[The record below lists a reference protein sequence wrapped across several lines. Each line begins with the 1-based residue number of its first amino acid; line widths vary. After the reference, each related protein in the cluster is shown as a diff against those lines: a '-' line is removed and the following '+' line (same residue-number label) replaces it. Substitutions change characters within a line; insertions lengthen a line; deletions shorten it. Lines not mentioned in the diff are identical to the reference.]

1 VEAGNLRKGGN
12 WKVALFQ
19 FNIEG
24 VGFYLMDDYPKE
36 LVGIVVRDIKV
47 EKQAGSIEATTRIR
61 HFQVDAMLP
70 DARYP
75 IIIQPLPLGVDRR
88 ESSIQSVEVTDQ
100 VNNNDCYWLKHN
112 EKPVPVLEVTGSYVP
127 QVR

>member
-1 VEAGNLRKGGN
+1 
-12 WKVALFQ
+12 
-19 FNIEG
+19 
-24 VGFYLMDDYPKE
+24 M
-36 LVGIVVRDIKV
+36 GIVVRDIQLYKPV
-47 EKQAGSIEATTRIR
+47 GSIKATARVR

-88 ESSIQSVEVTDQ
+88 ESSIESDEVTDI
-100 VNNNDCYWLKHN
+100 VSNGDCFWMKQD